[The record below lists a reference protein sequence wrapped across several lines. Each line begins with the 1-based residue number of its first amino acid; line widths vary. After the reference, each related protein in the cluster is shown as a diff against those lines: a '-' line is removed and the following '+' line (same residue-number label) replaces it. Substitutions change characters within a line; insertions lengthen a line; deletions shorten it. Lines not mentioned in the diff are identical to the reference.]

1 MAKSSSD
8 RNTIDLFSKTRG
20 RPKTRPL
27 TRKDQ
32 LKTNKRNQ
40 RLKEKKQGLKRVEIT
55 LESESLEMLDQLC
68 ELESI
73 KRADWI
79 IQQIALTHAKP
90 KIKKQLKEAQDSKE
104 ASKPTPDKSE
114 LIPN

>member
-32 LKTNKRNQ
+32 LKANKRNQ

-55 LESESLEMLDQLC
+55 LENDVLEKLDQLC
-68 ELESI
+68 EQEGI

-79 IQQIALTHAKP
+79 MQQVSLMHAKP
-90 KIKKQLKEAQDSKE
+90 KTKKVKKQP
-104 ASKPTPDKSE
+104 KPEEEKPISD
-114 LIPN
+114 

>member
-40 RLKEKKQGLKRVEIT
+40 RLKEKQQGLKRVEIT
-55 LESESLEMLDQLC
+55 LESNVLEMLDQLC
-68 ELESI
+68 EQEGM
-73 KRADWI
+73 KRAEWI
-79 IQQIALTHAKP
+79 VQQVTLAQAKP
-90 KIKKQLKEAQDSKE
+90 KAKKRPPATKKAVEII
-104 ASKPTPDKSE
+104 KPTSD
-114 LIPN
+114 

>member
-40 RLKEKKQGLKRVEIT
+40 RLKDKKEGLKRVEIILDTET
-55 LESESLEMLDQLC
+55 LEKLDQLC
-68 ELESI
+68 ELDSQ

-79 IQQIALTHAKP
+79 SEQIALAHAKP
-90 KIKKQLKEAQDSKE
+90 KTKKRLKVIEANNNE
-104 ASKPTPDKSE
+104 EPTVK
-114 LIPN
+114 N

>member
-27 TRKDQ
+27 NRKDQ

-55 LESESLEMLDQLC
+55 LDTETLSMLDQLC
-68 ELESI
+68 EFDNL

-79 IQQIALTHAKP
+79 AGQVALMHAKP
-90 KIKKQLKEAQDSKE
+90 KVKKRLKEASE
-104 ASKPTPDKSE
+104 KPPLDE
-114 LIPN
+114 LKA

>member
-1 MAKSSSD
+1 MAKSYSD

-40 RLKEKKQGLKRVEIT
+40 RIKEKNLGLKRVEIT
-55 LESESLEMLDQLC
+55 LEAETLELLDQLC
-68 ELESI
+68 ELDNI

-79 IQQIALTHAKP
+79 TSQVALMHAKP
-90 KIKKQLKEAQDSKE
+90 KVKKRLEEMQEAIAE
-104 ASKPTPDKSE
+104 E
-114 LIPN
+114 E

>member
-1 MAKSSSD
+1 MAKSYSD

-55 LESESLEMLDQLC
+55 LDVETLNMLDLLC
-68 ELESI
+68 ELDNL

-79 IQQIALTHAKP
+79 ASQIELMHAKP
-90 KIKKQLKEAQDSKE
+90 KVKKRLKEKTE
-104 ASKPTPDKSE
+104 VIEEVLETE
-114 LIPN
+114 

>member
-55 LESESLEMLDQLC
+55 LENDVLEMLDQLC
-68 ELESI
+68 EQEGM
-73 KRADWI
+73 KRAEWI
-79 IQQIALTHAKP
+79 AQQVALAHAKP
-90 KIKKQLKEAQDSKE
+90 KAKKRPKTSINTAETI
-104 ASKPTPDKSE
+104 KPTSD
-114 LIPN
+114 

>member
-1 MAKSSSD
+1 MAKSYSD

-40 RLKEKKQGLKRVEIT
+40 RLKERNLGLKRVEIT
-55 LESESLEMLDQLC
+55 LETETLELLDQLC
-68 ELESI
+68 ELDNV

-79 IQQIALTHAKP
+79 ASQVALMHAKP
-90 KIKKQLKEAQDSKE
+90 KVKKRLEEMQEAIAE
-104 ASKPTPDKSE
+104 E
-114 LIPN
+114 E

>member
-1 MAKSSSD
+1 MAKSYSD

-40 RLKEKKQGLKRVEIT
+40 RLKEKKLGIKRVEIT
-55 LESESLEMLDQLC
+55 LEAETLEMLDQLC
-68 ELESI
+68 ELDSI

-79 IQQIALTHAKP
+79 ASQVALMHAKP
-90 KIKKQLKEAQDSKE
+90 KTKKRLGEAQESKE
-104 ASKPTPDKSE
+104 ETRE
-114 LIPN
+114 EE

>member
-55 LESESLEMLDQLC
+55 LESNVLEMLDQLC
-68 ELESI
+68 ELEGI
-73 KRADWI
+73 KRAEWI
-79 IQQIALTHAKP
+79 VQQVSLAHSKP
-90 KIKKQLKEAQDSKE
+90 KAKKQLKVTQEQAE
-104 ASKPTPDKSE
+104 NTKPTS
-114 LIPN
+114 